1 MKLTKLFLL
10 IPAFTMVACAQN
22 QQGSESQSQ
31 TSSSSS
37 EEVKTYEVTEEEFAS
52 IITNR
57 GLIALDANQ
66 TFDVRGDF
74 TGSALVV
81 TGKADNGTY
90 ECFATMTNSEQ
101 QTSTLIHSIYQVDQT
116 VPITED
122 SYHGDYYTQDGAWTV
137 TPNKEMT
144 LDDLMASTAV
154 LYNFEMSEF
163 EFNDKTNQYVATP
176 EKDISLLTFGVTI
189 NSVKLQFKN
198 GKLDNYDLD
207 ATVKMLGAS
216 VPLVLH
222 GQIMDVG
229 STTIKVP
236 QA

>member
-10 IPAFTMVACAQN
+10 IPAFMMVACAQN

-101 QTSTLIHSIYQVDQT
+101 QISTLIHSIYQVDTT
-116 VPITED
+116 VPIAED
-122 SYHGDYYTQDGAWTV
+122 SYHGDYYTQDGHGAWTV

-163 EFNDKTNQYVATP
+163 AFNDTTNQYVATP
-176 EKDISLLTFGVTI
+176 AKDISLLGFGVTV

-207 ATVKMLGAS
+207 ATIKMLGA
-216 VPLVLH
+216 PLVLH